1 MPAPAPPSRVVQ
13 EGLSYQLKL
22 VFDYADQLR
31 AMQPRQLAN
40 EVARLGSSAMSTD
53 QLRLALVLLQ
63 SRPFVEAAARQNGE
77 IAPTRPSQE
86 MLLRAQELVQA
97 LVSGTD
103 SESEALRPFARLL
116 LARITEQKRVE
127 DLLERQSSQLRDAQ
141 RRLDQANDKLQA
153 LREIERSLTRRSTNN
168 QAAPTARPPGVQP

>member
-1 MPAPAPPSRVVQ
+1 
-13 EGLSYQLKL
+13 
-22 VFDYADQLR
+22 
-31 AMQPRQLAN
+31 
-40 EVARLGSSAMSTD
+40 
-53 QLRLALVLLQ
+53 
-63 SRPFVEAAARQNGE
+63 
-77 IAPTRPSQE
+77 

-103 SESEALRPFARLL
+103 SEYEPLRPFARLL

-127 DLLERQSSQLRDAQ
+127 DLLERQSGQLRDAQ

-168 QAAPTARPPGVQP
+168 QAAPTARPPAVQP